1 MEYEPTERFSTDD
14 APQED
19 RRRLLQ
25 EHTGRNLLPLALDS
39 ATPDGVHGSL
49 TTRSLG
55 QIRIGHIIGREHVA
69 SRTQDLI
76 AREPSGIAAVAILV
90 TGQAFFYHPSGYAT
104 LEAGGVAVVDA
115 DQPCIMGFTRPS
127 TMAFLHVPEALQ
139 PEVLSRAVR
148 HRPTL
153 LLPEY
158 EIQGPSRTARNLLSR
173 RIRAALDR
181 SDSSRPQEDEAD
193 SLLQLAA
200 LTLSTPAGLSEA
212 LDHPTLSKALG
223 YITEHAHEA
232 DLTVDR
238 VAEAVFTSRRQLSR
252 FFTATGISAREFILQ
267 ARLDVALNLLSDKT
281 AHHTVTE
288 VARASGFSSASNFSR
303 AFRSVFGTSPRGMDH
318 LL

>member
-1 MEYEPTERFSTDD
+1 MEYEPTARFSTDD

-39 ATPDGVHGSL
+39 ANPDGVHGSL
-49 TTRSLG
+49 TTRPLG
-55 QIRIGHIIGREHVA
+55 RIRVGHILGREHVA

-76 AREPSGIAAVAILV
+76 AREPSGIAAIAVLV
-90 TGQAFFYHPSGYAT
+90 TGQAFFYHPAGYAT

-115 DQPCIMGFTRPS
+115 DQPCIMGFTCPS
-127 TMAFLHVPEALQ
+127 TMLFLHIPEALQ
-139 PEVLSRAVR
+139 PEALSRAIR

-153 LLPEY
+153 LLPEQQ
-158 EIQGPSRTARNLLSR
+158 IQGPSRTARNLLSR

-181 SDSSRPQEDEAD
+181 DDSSHRQEEEVE
-193 SLLQLAA
+193 SLLRLAA
-200 LTLSTPAGLSEA
+200 ATISTPAGLSEA
-212 LDHPTLSKALG
+212 LGHPSLSKALG
-223 YITEHAHEA
+223 YITEHAREA

-252 FFTATGISAREFILQ
+252 LFEKTGITAREFILH
-267 ARLDVALNLLSDKT
+267 ARLDVALNLLSDET
-281 AHHTVTE
+281 AHRTIAE

-303 AFRSVFGTSPRGMDH
+303 AFRSVFGTSPRGLDH